1 MMEELRAGSEF
12 AGYRLER
19 RLGSGGFATVWRARK
34 DGHVFA
40 VKVFDG
46 EFTRRDTL
54 RLRHEVELLAANAV
68 RDCPHIVRVLDGG
81 VAEDGDGELI
91 PYLVMEYIEGKNLG
105 DHMKEVTGP
114 LPFQNAVIFIIES
127 LNAIGYAHS
136 NGFVHMDL
144 KPSNI
149 MLSTENEIK
158 VIDFGI
164 SMDLNKEKH
173 AEIMGTPYYMSPEQ
187 IEGIDID
194 HRTDIYSMG
203 VTIYELITGKPPFA
217 DAKVSREHLLEMI
230 KTVPLPLV
238 KTNNVFDKP
247 LLKGMNHIIQKS
259 TAKDPDDRYQTCGEF
274 INDLAEIL

>member
-1 MMEELRAGSEF
+1 
-12 AGYRLER
+12 
-19 RLGSGGFATVWRARK
+19 
-34 DGHVFA
+34 
-40 VKVFDG
+40 
-46 EFTRRDTL
+46 
-54 RLRHEVELLAANAV
+54 
-68 RDCPHIVRVLDGG
+68 
-81 VAEDGDGELI
+81 
-91 PYLVMEYIEGKNLG
+91 
-105 DHMKEVTGP
+105 
-114 LPFQNAVIFIIES
+114 
-127 LNAIGYAHS
+127 
-136 NGFVHMDL
+136 
-144 KPSNI
+144 

-259 TAKDPDDRYQTCGEF
+259 TAKDPDDRFQTCEEF
-274 INDLAEIL
+274 ISGLEEIL